1 MLTERNR
8 RLTQLQHGCLSYLIT
23 SPYLANLWA
32 LCFLRRAFD
41 PLQVS
46 REQPS
51 APILGQRID
60 TVTGEVER
68 LETGEPTAAGAQ
80 SSSEAAHRE
89 AVAKFVSE
97 LRTKPPAEVVAV
109 FRAAQAQ
116 RVSAYGQFDAS
127 LAAMLEAGTLEAYGG
142 ACATATAAFANC
154 SANAAAAA
162 VALQGAGALEP
173 ARIITKV
180 QVGLA
185 SKFAGLLLR

>member
-1 MLTERNR
+1 
-8 RLTQLQHGCLSYLIT
+8 
-23 SPYLANLWA
+23 
-32 LCFLRRAFD
+32 
-41 PLQVS
+41 
-46 REQPS
+46 
-51 APILGQRID
+51 
-60 TVTGEVER
+60 
-68 LETGEPTAAGAQ
+68 
-80 SSSEAAHRE
+80 
-89 AVAKFVSE
+89 VSE

-162 VALQGAGALEP
+162 VALQSAGASEP

-185 SKFAGLLLR
+185 SNFAVLLLR